1 METMEGKEIVQ
12 LTRPQAITLD
22 NAAEMLRK
30 ARLVKGWVEQ
40 IEAAAKHL
48 ALTTPGGVPGLTVTT
63 RTNRV
68 IPDTLGAWELCKT
81 AGWKPRDFLVC
92 CKVSVPSL
100 EKMRLP
106 VDLSEVLVTTETQV
120 VNLGKGGK

>member
-1 METMEGKEIVQ
+1 METTEGKEVVQ
-12 LTRPQAITLD
+12 LTQPQAITAD

-40 IEAAAKHL
+40 IEAAATHL

-68 IPDTLGAWELCKT
+68 IPDTWAAWELCKA
-81 AGWKPRDFLVC
+81 AGWKPRDFISC
-92 CKVSVPSL
+92 CKASVPTM
-100 EKMRLP
+100 EKTGLP
-106 VDLSEVLVTTETQV
+106 VDLSEVLVTTGTQV
-120 VNLGKGGK
+120 VNLEKGGK